1 MRGLWQFAASRSSRR
16 ERPFAGDDVAFP
28 RCERLRR
35 RSSGGRR
42 RPGRRRHPGEEGG
55 DREEEAAPGQAEK
68 GRKEAAPGQAETR
81 RKEAASDL
89 DWEQRGGGDS

>member
-1 MRGLWQFAASRSSRR
+1 MRGLRQFTASRSSRC

-28 RCERLRR
+28 RCERLRH

-42 RPGRRRHPGEEGG
+42 RPGRRRCPGEEGG